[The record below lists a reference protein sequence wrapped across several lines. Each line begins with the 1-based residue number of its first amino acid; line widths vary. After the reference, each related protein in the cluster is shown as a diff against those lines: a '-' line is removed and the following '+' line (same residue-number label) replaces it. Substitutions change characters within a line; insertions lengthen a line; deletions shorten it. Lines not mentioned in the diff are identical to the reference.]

1 MEKMSY
7 VKRITVCAACIA
19 LCYVLPVALHPFGL
33 GQILS
38 PMHLPVLLCGLVCG
52 GFYGAVC
59 GLFGPILSSILSGMP
74 PASALVSMLP
84 ELVVYGLAAGIVMS
98 LIRTKKYYA
107 DVYIALAIAMILG
120 RIVGGIAKA
129 LFYTGGEAFTLAVWV
144 SSYFVATIPGIVV
157 QFILIPVLVF
167 TLTKARV
174 IPVRY
179 QKGAIHG

>member
-7 VKRITVCAACIA
+7 VKRITVCAVCIA

-74 PASALVSMLP
+74 PASALVSMIP
-84 ELVVYGLAAGIVMS
+84 ELVAYGLAAGLAMKWIY
-98 LIRTKKYYA
+98 TKKFFA
-107 DVYIALAIAMILG
+107 DVYISLAVAMVLG
-120 RIVGGIAKA
+120 RVVGGIAKA
-129 LFYTGGEAFTLAVWV
+129 LFYTGGEAFTLSVWV
-144 SSYFVATIPGIVV
+144 TSYFVATIPAIVV
-157 QFILIPVLVF
+157 QLILIPILAF

-174 IPVRY
+174 IPARY
-179 QKGAIHG
+179 CKGAIHG